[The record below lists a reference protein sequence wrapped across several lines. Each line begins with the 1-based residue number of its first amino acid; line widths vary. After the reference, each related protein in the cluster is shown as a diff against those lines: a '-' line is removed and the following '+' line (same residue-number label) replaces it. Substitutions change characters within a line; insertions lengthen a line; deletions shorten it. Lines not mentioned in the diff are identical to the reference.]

1 MCCSRAVLFCFLGV
15 VRGSRDLI
23 RSKKFFIPDLL
34 LLHVHEMNVLDDC
47 IGVDVLP
54 DIRLL
59 PLLMTS
65 QLLLLLNLNHL
76 HDIGPFLRIH
86 LFELILHVEQHL
98 CRCVSMALHLLRG
111 ERRQSAIR
119 LSQD

>member
-1 MCCSRAVLFCFLGV
+1 M
-15 VRGSRDLI
+15 D
-23 RSKKFFIPDLL
+23 
-34 LLHVHEMNVLDDC
+34 VLDDC

-54 DIRLL
+54 DVRLL
-59 PLLMTS
+59 PLLLAS
-65 QLLLLLNLNHL
+65 QLLLLLNLDHL

-86 LFELILHVEQHL
+86 LSELILHVEQHL

-111 ERRQSAIR
+111 ERRQCTVR